1 MRDFFDFFSG
11 GFSFVLESSSNLRRW
26 SRSVLLSFIG
36 GEDDVLPL
44 VPCGECVVL
53 WDAFA
58 EWGGVAICREGGGV
72 FWVSSLSC
80 RGSLVVVLRALCGG
94 MGVSGVAG
102 CVELLPCV
110 WCMVSCVQS
119 SGVSVISRLRLG
131 FKGHV
136 CVVM

>member
-1 MRDFFDFFSG
+1 M
-11 GFSFVLESSSNLRRW
+11 
-26 SRSVLLSFIG
+26 I
-36 GEDDVLPL
+36 PL

-58 EWGGVAICREGGGV
+58 EWGCVAIGKEGDGV
-72 FWVSSLSC
+72 LWVSSLSC
-80 RGSLVVVLRALCGG
+80 RGSLVVVLRALCRG
-94 MGVSGVAG
+94 MGVSGVAD
-102 CVELLPCV
+102 CVEPLPCV

-131 FKGHV
+131 FEGHV